1 MAFTLLYLNELCGPC
16 FLLMVILTSG
26 QEQHMPCLCVG
37 WTPVQKAR
45 ASGGFS
51 LAFSHQPGL
60 AEVPGLPPVS
70 GMCCGAHFTQRVSSK
85 GYRSADAVLLVFLD
99 PTCAKYFAVRI
110 LR

>member
-1 MAFTLLYLNELCGPC
+1 MAFILLHLNELCGPC

-37 WTPVQKAR
+37 WAPVQKAR

-51 LAFSHQPGL
+51 LAFSHQPSL

-70 GMCCGAHFTQRVSSK
+70 GMCCGAHFTQ
-85 GYRSADAVLLVFLD
+85 
-99 PTCAKYFAVRI
+99 
-110 LR
+110 